1 MKVEFN
7 TKTEKIKSG
16 TLVKYKSE
24 IVKYK
29 SESGDSTFVSYAIYL
44 TDMDEEEPILYDL
57 HDDCYYTDVDMYDI
71 EPVICNVKLV
81 VE

>member
-7 TKTEKIKSG
+7 TKIKNIKSG
-16 TLVKYKSE
+16 TLVKYKS
-24 IVKYK
+24 KT
-29 SESGDSTFVSYAIYL
+29 SDSTFTSYAIYL

-57 HDDCYYTDVDMYDI
+57 HDDCYYKDVDMYDI
-71 EPVICNVKLV
+71 EPVIGDVKLV

>member
-16 TLVKYKSE
+16 TLVKFNDKGLSLCY
-24 IVKYK
+24 Y
-29 SESGDSTFVSYAIYL
+29 GIYL
-44 TDMDEEEPILYDL
+44 TDIDGENPILYDL
-57 HDDCYYTDVDMYDI
+57 EENQYYKDVDSYDI
-71 EPVICNVKLV
+71 EPVIGNVKLV

>member
-16 TLVKYKSE
+16 TLVRFNDKGLSPHY
-24 IVKYK
+24 
-29 SESGDSTFVSYAIYL
+29 YAIYL
-44 TDMDEEEPILYDL
+44 TDIDEKNPILYDL
-57 HDDCYYTDVDMYDI
+57 QEDQYYKDVDSYDI
-71 EPVICNVKLV
+71 EPVIGDVKLV

>member
-16 TLVKYKSE
+16 TLVKFNDKGLSPCY
-24 IVKYK
+24 Y
-29 SESGDSTFVSYAIYL
+29 GIYL
-44 TDMDEEEPILYDL
+44 TDINKENPILYDL
-57 HDDCYYTDVDMYDI
+57 KENQYYKDVDSYDI
-71 EPVICNVKLV
+71 EPVIGDVKLI

>member
-16 TLVKYKSE
+16 TLVKFNDEGFTPCY
-24 IVKYK
+24 Y
-29 SESGDSTFVSYAIYL
+29 GIYL
-44 TDMDEEEPILYDL
+44 TDIDNNDPILYDL
-57 HDDCYYTDVDMYDI
+57 EKDQYYTDIELYDI
-71 EPVICNVKLV
+71 EPVIGDVKLV

>member
-16 TLVKYKSE
+16 TLVKFSDKGFPPY
-24 IVKYK
+24 YD
-29 SESGDSTFVSYAIYL
+29 GIYL
-44 TDMDEEEPILYDL
+44 TDIEGENPILYDL
-57 HDDCYYTDVDMYDI
+57 GEDQYYKDIELYDI
-71 EPVICNVKLV
+71 EVVNGNVKLV